1 MVLYERYGD
10 DYDRVVGAMTTEEK
24 RRLKREVNGSEAKT
38 VIELLGRELVEAEGD
53 LQRVRTPS
61 PTPREARSPD
71 IRVQP
76 PTPKPRTQ
84 TPKKKQQQEEEE
96 EKAAKW
102 SPRQLESGD
111 KELKELRDD
120 LALALSGDAI
130 DHEEQDDDDEEDENE
145 AEGMTVLTSP

>member
-1 MVLYERYGD
+1 M
-10 DYDRVVGAMTTEEK
+10 
-24 RRLKREVNGSEAKT
+24 
-38 VIELLGRELVEAEGD
+38 
-53 LQRVRTPS
+53 QRVRTPS

-96 EKAAKW
+96 AEKAGEAAKW

-120 LALALSGDAI
+120 LALALSGDAL
-130 DHEEQDDDDEEDENE
+130 DDDEEEDEDE
-145 AEGMTVLTSP
+145 AEGIAVFTLRHSEHTFPVNIS

>member
-1 MVLYERYGD
+1 M
-10 DYDRVVGAMTTEEK
+10 
-24 RRLKREVNGSEAKT
+24 
-38 VIELLGRELVEAEGD
+38 
-53 LQRVRTPS
+53 QRVRTPS

-84 TPKKKQQQEEEE
+84 TPKKKQQQEEEKAGE
-96 EKAAKW
+96 AAKW

-120 LALALSGDAI
+120 LALALSGDVL
-130 DHEEQDDDDEEDENE
+130 DDDEEEDEDE
-145 AEGMTVLTSP
+145 AEGIAVFTLRHSEHTFPVNIS